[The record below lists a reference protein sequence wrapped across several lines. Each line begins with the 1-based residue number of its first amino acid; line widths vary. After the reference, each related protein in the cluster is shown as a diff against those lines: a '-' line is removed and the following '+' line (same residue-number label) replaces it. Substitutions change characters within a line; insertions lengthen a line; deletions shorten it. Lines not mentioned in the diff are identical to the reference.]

1 MILNQEKTEKAKEF
15 INNGNLLAAENILSG
30 LEDKCSIFELA
41 KIRKIQGRNM
51 EAEKLYLKSLSMP
64 SEIKSH
70 IDSDINLELG
80 RIYAGFGKVKEA
92 QYRYG
97 KGLDRISLENNIYRE
112 LGSLYLRTKEYEKAK
127 ENLEK
132 AKKMFPNDIPTNF
145 ELAMLYRVLGKDDL
159 SKTIFNRLLTE
170 KEIKT
175 NKFLYNK
182 ILNEYEILMKKEYLE
197 SKPREIRN
205 AITTKCNASCRYCDV
220 WKDNMG
226 WSQNERVTKEVVD
239 LFPYLESAHWLGGET
254 FLYKGFEEILEE
266 GFKYDNLTQTILT
279 NGLLINERI
288 LNKMAQCKGKKLR
301 LIIAIDAGKKETYEY
316 LRRGSSWEKLCGN
329 LELIKE
335 INRKGNRIHTTFNTV
350 ISKSNYREIF
360 DMVEMAHKYDFN
372 KIRFMPIL
380 GNSSENIFSNRALLA
395 LRYVEGN
402 RKLLEKRA
410 REYGLEYEYIL
421 PTEEISYVDT
431 NLKYAV
437 PDKYKLFKSKNGF
450 KCFHPWMR
458 IVIDQKGPV
467 RPCENCCEWLGD
479 TTNQTIDEYW
489 NSRAMQIYRKK
500 FSEGYICANSGYHLQ
515 NSSGYINFGPNDLVD
530 IDLHMNF

>member
-51 EAEKLYLKSLSMP
+51 EAEKLYLKSLSMT

-279 NGLLINERI
+279 NGLLINEKI
-288 LNKMAQCKGKKLR
+288 LNKMAIHEFKCVDFIGRNLKPQEKLYLLGGNDRLAEIFITQGSLIYDYKVVVKNTVPLWCVFEDEEGDQYSLICLLAGSHSTNYNSDAPNITKFYVKGDDLENYQDLR
-301 LIIAIDAGKKETYEY
+301 LSSYDA
-316 LRRGSSWEKLCGN
+316 
-329 LELIKE
+329 
-335 INRKGNRIHTTFNTV
+335 
-350 ISKSNYREIF
+350 
-360 DMVEMAHKYDFN
+360 
-372 KIRFMPIL
+372 
-380 GNSSENIFSNRALLA
+380 
-395 LRYVEGN
+395 
-402 RKLLEKRA
+402 
-410 REYGLEYEYIL
+410 
-421 PTEEISYVDT
+421 
-431 NLKYAV
+431 
-437 PDKYKLFKSKNGF
+437 
-450 KCFHPWMR
+450 
-458 IVIDQKGPV
+458 
-467 RPCENCCEWLGD
+467 
-479 TTNQTIDEYW
+479 
-489 NSRAMQIYRKK
+489 
-500 FSEGYICANSGYHLQ
+500 
-515 NSSGYINFGPNDLVD
+515 
-530 IDLHMNF
+530 